1 MGRHTI
7 QGIILMREQKSKD
20 DTDSLMKV
28 ATDVMFTQM
37 SEKAGIN
44 KFGEKAV
51 VAMVKEYIQI
61 EE

>member
-1 MGRHTI
+1 
-7 QGIILMREQKSKD
+7 MREQKSKD